1 MDRRKFLK
9 VSAAGLLGLTQIDR
23 VMAGLA
29 APEGLKVADYT
40 VDRVALGDSGIVTSR
55 LALGTGSI
63 GGNRTSNQTKMGA
76 DFVKMAHHAYERG
89 ITFFDMADAYGSH
102 AVVNAA
108 LKGLP
113 REKVTLLT
121 KIGHQ
126 PDGTDGIEPVEKT
139 LDRFRLELG
148 TDYIDILLLHFVY
161 RPGWEASRRHFIDGL
176 SRAKEKGIVRAVGVS
191 FHNLQ
196 AMSEAV
202 ESDWVDVIMARINP
216 FGTNMDVTDPQS
228 VATVL
233 ARAREKGKG
242 LIGMKIFGEG
252 KHVRDDERE
261 ASFRFALTES
271 NVHCMTLGLESIPQL
286 DDAVDRVMRL
296 VKA

>member
-9 VSAAGLLGLTQIDR
+9 VRAAGLLGLTQIDR
-23 VMAGLA
+23 VMAGL
-29 APEGLKVADYT
+29 EGLKVADYR
-40 VDRVALGDSGIVTSR
+40 VDQV
-55 LALGTGSI
+55 ALGTGSI
-63 GGNRTSNQTKMGA
+63 GGNGTSNQTKMGA
-76 DFVKMAHHAYERG
+76 DFVKMAHHAYRRG

-113 REKVTLLT
+113 REKITLLT

-126 PDGTDGIEPVEKT
+126 PDGTEGLEPVEKT
-139 LDRFRLELG
+139 LDRFRLETG
-148 TDYIDILLLHFVY
+148 TDYIDILLLHFIF

-191 FHNLQ
+191 LHNLQ
-196 AMSEAV
+196 AMAEAA
-202 ESDWVDVIMARINP
+202 ESDWVDVMMARINP
-216 FGTNMDVTDPQS
+216 FGTNMDADPQS
-228 VATVL
+228 VKTVL
-233 ARAREKGKG
+233 ARAKENGKG
-242 LIGMKIFGEG
+242 VIGMKIFGEG
-252 KHVRDDERE
+252 KHVQDDERE
-261 ASFRFALTES
+261 ASFRFALTEG

-296 VKA
+296 VKE

>member
-23 VMAGLA
+23 VMAGL
-29 APEGLKVADYT
+29 EGLKVADYR
-40 VDRVALGDSGIVTSR
+40 VDQVALGDSGIVTSR

-63 GGNRTSNQTKMGA
+63 GGNGTSNQTKMGA
-76 DFVKMAHHAYERG
+76 DFVKMAHHAYRRG

-113 REKVTLLT
+113 REKITLLT

-126 PDGTDGIEPVEKT
+126 PDGTEGLEPVEKT
-139 LDRFRLELG
+139 LDRFRLETG
-148 TDYIDILLLHFVY
+148 TDYIDILLLHFIF

-191 FHNLQ
+191 LHNLQ
-196 AMSEAV
+196 AMAEAA
-202 ESDWVDVIMARINP
+202 ESDWVDVMMARINP
-216 FGTNMDVTDPQS
+216 FGTNMDADPQS
-228 VATVL
+228 VKTVL
-233 ARAREKGKG
+233 ARAKENGKG
-242 LIGMKIFGEG
+242 VIGMKIFGEG
-252 KHVRDDERE
+252 KHVQDDERE
-261 ASFRFALTES
+261 ASFRFALTEG

-296 VKA
+296 VKE